1 MLSDFFKENPKPP
14 FYYQFILNSI
24 ENEGEMFNVLKNLF
38 LVGVGSHFNMSIL
51 DLHYLNE
58 VHISKISE
66 YLLSLGIKIYHKSY
80 DYEDLHYLY
89 ADFLKDV
96 ENVQDIDLIK
106 SIDHKTNFIQ
116 KISIISNINNLEK
129 IKEFNKILD
138 KHYILNYFE
147 KWYTPNKLRDF
158 YIPIE
163 IIKYK
168 DKKKCKCS
176 IIYFDYFNNYS
187 FLDYK

>member
-14 FYYQFILNSI
+14 FYYQFVLNSI
-24 ENEGEMFNVLKNLF
+24 ECENELFDVLKKLF
-38 LVGVGSHFNMSIL
+38 LIGICFHFNISIL
-51 DLHYLNE
+51 NLHCINE
-58 VHISKISE
+58 DHIAKISE
-66 YLLSLGIKIYHKSY
+66 YLLSLGVKIYCKSF
-80 DYEDLHYLY
+80 DYEDLHLLY
-89 ADFLKDV
+89 EEVLKDV
-96 ENVQDIDLIK
+96 ENIDDVDLIK
-106 SIDHKTNFIQ
+106 SIDHRTNLIQ
-116 KISIISNINNLEK
+116 KLNIVSNINNLDS
-129 IKEFNKILD
+129 IKNFNNILD

-147 KWYTPNKLRDF
+147 KWYTPSKLRDF

-163 IIKYK
+163 IKKYQ